1 MIDPREEKVAI
12 IKAKL
17 GVLKEED
24 SILLSSPDSWWRGA
38 LTPEAYARH
47 KQICEAKKELLS
59 SWKNMYP
66 EWCWD

>member
-24 SILLSSPDSWWRGA
+24 SILLSSPDSRVVGA
-38 LTPEAYARH
+38 LTPETYARH
-47 KQICEAKKELLS
+47 KQICREKRELLS